1 MNHTVDVAEQRR
13 LMRQFEKRVLDEQ
26 AHMLIT
32 LWWYRIV
39 LHRASVRGWQISPSH
54 YQNQVSPM
62 CGWRNKAGRSGSVA
76 NASVPTPAPKVQSIS
91 RRFSYA
97 FIGVVTLILLGFAA
111 IAIFVNIARI
121 EARLE
126 NTVENALQ
134 LSNISLPAP
143 LWKLD
148 NDIVNDFIEALFLDQ
163 SLVYAE
169 VSWGGQ
175 VVAKRICPKFQQ
187 KDLAILNGR
196 RNFL

>member
-1 MNHTVDVAEQRR
+1 M
-13 LMRQFEKRVLDEQ
+13 
-26 AHMLIT
+26 
-32 LWWYRIV
+32 
-39 LHRASVRGWQISPSH
+39 
-54 YQNQVSPM
+54 
-62 CGWRNKAGRSGSVA
+62 A

-148 NDIVNDFIEALFLDQ
+148 NDIVNDFIGLWRILYMAQIEH
-163 SLVYAE
+163 
-169 VSWGGQ
+169 
-175 VVAKRICPKFQQ
+175 KRISKYAMVANRTRTPERVSSCSSSLYTMRPSSWS
-187 KDLAILNGR
+187 LCVAYTSASPSPNGSM
-196 RNFL
+196 